1 MKIFINA
8 GHATT
13 YDCGAVGASGSKE
26 SEINLQIAE
35 VTAKALK
42 QAGHKVTLY
51 QQQRKLADVTAKA
64 NQSKADI
71 FVAIHCNGSVNKT
84 ANGTET
90 WHYTGC
96 PIGAKYAKAIQAEL
110 VKTLGTKDR
119 GVKESTS
126 LYVLRKT
133 IMPAVLVEVAFI
145 TNLEEEKL
153 VLANIEKIGQSI
165 AKAIL
170 KTL

>member
-1 MKIFINA
+1 MNIFVNA

-26 SEINLQIAE
+26 SDINLKIAK
-35 VTAKALK
+35 VTANALK
-42 QAGHKVTLY
+42 QAGQKVTLY

-64 NQSKADI
+64 NQSKADL
-71 FVAIHCNGSVNKT
+71 FVSIHCNGSANT
-84 ANGTET
+84 DANGTET

-119 GVKESTS
+119 GVKESSS

-145 TNLEEEKL
+145 TNRDEEKL
-153 VLANIEKIGQSI
+153 ILANIGRIGEAI

>member
-1 MKIFINA
+1 MKIFVNA
-8 GHATT
+8 GHALT

-26 SEINLQIAE
+26 SEINLKIAKVTAE
-35 VTAKALK
+35 VLK
-42 QAGHKVTLY
+42 QKGQKVTLY
-51 QQQRKLADVTAKA
+51 QQQRKLADVTVKA
-64 NQSKADI
+64 NKSKADL
-71 FVAIHCNGSVNKT
+71 FVAIHCNGSANT
-84 ANGTET
+84 DANGTET

-96 PIGAKYAKAIQAEL
+96 PIGAKYAKAIQTEL

-119 GVKESTS
+119 GVKESSS

>member
-64 NQSKADI
+64 NQSKAVL
-71 FVAIHCNGSVNKT
+71 FVAIHCNGSANAT

-96 PIGAKYAKAIQAEL
+96 PYGAKYAKAIQTEL

-133 IMPAVLVEVAFI
+133 TMPAVLVETGFI
-145 TNLEEEKL
+145 TNSDEEKL
-153 VLANIEKIGQSI
+153 ILANIGNIGEAI

>member
-1 MKIFINA
+1 MNIFVNA
-8 GHATT
+8 GHSPT
-13 YDCGAVGASGSKE
+13 YDCGAIGASGSKE
-26 SEINLQIAE
+26 SDINLKIAT
-35 VTAKALK
+35 VTANALK

-51 QQQRKLADVTAKA
+51 QQQRKLVDVTAKA
-64 NQSKADI
+64 NKSKVDL

-119 GVKESTS
+119 GVKESSS

-133 IMPAVLVEVAFI
+133 IMPAVLVEVGFI
-145 TNLEEEKL
+145 TNTDEEKL
-153 VLANIEKIGQSI
+153 ILANIDQIGLSI

>member
-1 MKIFINA
+1 MKIFVNA
-8 GHATT
+8 GHSPT
-13 YDCGAVGASGSKE
+13 YDCGAIGASGSKE
-26 SEINLQIAE
+26 SDINLKIAT
-35 VTAKALK
+35 VTANALK

-51 QQQRKLADVTAKA
+51 QQQRKLVDVTAKA
-64 NQSKADI
+64 NKSKVDL